1 MYCTYVISRQEIC
14 ANQLWEFV
22 ESSHRNEN
30 MFIHVSGLL
39 VVTYHLR
46 ALSTGSGRVKR
57 DVAGMTDTELRT
69 YFIGLTSLTKRDPK
83 AHQTNSELLY
93 VDLVRYIDH
102 VLSPAQPR

>member
-30 MFIHVSGLL
+30 RLL
-39 VVTYHLR
+39 VVIYHLR